1 MIVPDAN
8 VTAIL
13 PADVRPA
20 DADICLPNVHVPF
33 IAVVEVEFP
42 IVIGITN
49 EFVWLVEQIL
59 IAPDANL
66 PAFTPILIVP
76 VVWSVPMLI
85 VPVDWL

>member
-42 IVIGITN
+42 IFIGITN
-49 EFVWLVEQIL
+49 EFV
-59 IAPDANL
+59 
-66 PAFTPILIVP
+66 
-76 VVWSVPMLI
+76 
-85 VPVDWL
+85 